1 MLSVI
6 LNRQLF
12 KVLRTDKSIWISS
25 SSPYITN
32 ISRQNI
38 LMKENR
44 FTNVGSYPLSIVGI
58 RVTFLLATYID
69 KI

>member
-58 RVTFLLATYID
+58 RVTFLQATYID